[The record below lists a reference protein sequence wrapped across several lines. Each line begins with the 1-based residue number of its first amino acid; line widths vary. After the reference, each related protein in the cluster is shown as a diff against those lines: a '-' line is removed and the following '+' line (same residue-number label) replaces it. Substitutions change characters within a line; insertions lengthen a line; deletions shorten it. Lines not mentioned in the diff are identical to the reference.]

1 MYIEENEKRRFPLV
15 DFLLK
20 LVLIIIFVLLLM
32 WLIPWP
38 NNDVLKDQIF
48 NANLQEMKEAAT
60 MYFTTERLP
69 QEVGDKTKLT
79 LQDMLDLKLL
89 LPFVD
94 KNGKSCDVE
103 KSYVSLEK
111 LETEYLM
118 KVNLKCSEE
127 EDYILVHMGC
137 YSYCTTDICEKQ
149 EETKKPVATKKP
161 TTNTI
166 VVKPTTVP
174 TVKPTYT
181 PTPKPTPTPTP
192 NAEKE
197 YEYKKNFAAEYSAWT
212 DWREYTYTAS
222 DNIKFEMTDTKQ
234 VVNLGTRQVLDYTI
248 GATYKYVLVENIVPT
263 QVDSVSYKVCAE
275 RNYMVYQTG
284 GTSSTSTLYS
294 YGDWANTN
302 EYKSGYSVPETPTAT
317 TRWVAVGVDWDVCG
331 SNCTNSP
338 YIKWRKQTRSA
349 SATSTTTGSNGEM
362 VVVANCT
369 SYATKTIG
377 VYINKTIPSKQLMK
391 LTDPVNVYKTVSVYK
406 IRVRNLTQAAS
417 TKYVWSSYNNQA
429 LLNEGYAMTGKTR
442 NK

>member
-1 MYIEENEKRRFPLV
+1 MYIEENEKRKFPLV

-38 NNDVLKDQIF
+38 NNDALKDQIF
-48 NANLQEMKEAAT
+48 NANLQEMKDAAT

-94 KNGKSCDVE
+94 KDGKSCDVE

-137 YSYCTTDICEKQ
+137 YSYCTTDICEKKT
-149 EETKKPVATKKP
+149 EEKSVVKKT
-161 TTNTI
+161 TTNKVI
-166 VVKPTTVP
+166 VKPTTVP

-181 PTPKPTPTPTP
+181 PKPTPTPTIVP
-192 NAEKE
+192 NVEKE
-197 YEYKKNFAAEYSAWT
+197 YEYKKSFAAEYSAWT
-212 DWREYTYTAS
+212 DWREYTYTAN

-248 GATYKYVLVENIVPT
+248 GATYKYVLVEEIVPT

-275 RNYMVYQTG
+275 KNYMAYRVG
-284 GTSSTSTLYS
+284 GSSYTSTLYS
-294 YGDWANTN
+294 YGDWVDTN
-302 EYKSGYSVPETPTAT
+302 EYKSGYSVPAAPTES
-317 TRWVAVGVDWDVCG
+317 TRWVAVGVDWNVCG
-331 SNCTNSP
+331 NTCTNSP

-349 SATSTTTGSNGEM
+349 TATSTTTGSNGEI

-369 SYATKTIG
+369 RYETKSIG
-377 VYINKTIPSKQLMK
+377 VFINKTIPSKKLMK
-391 LTDPVNVYKTVSVYK
+391 VSDPVNVYKTVSVYK
-406 IRVRNLTQAAS
+406 IRVRQLTQAAT

-429 LLNEGYAMTGKTR
+429 LINIGYAMTGKSR